1 MMKGMIN
8 MRKSKLFITSGL
20 IAVMALSSVNV
31 FATGNESAP
40 AIAPNAAQMHSTE
53 SDYISVDEYMAKYGR
68 DNVIEGFNKA
78 EAINDAVLNGN
89 TSDIS
94 TASIV
99 APDDN
104 EPNDL
109 FLSLEEGKFLGLEII
124 GVSDLSPDDTKFSV
138 KVKDNG
144 FSENHNN
151 LPTED
156 STASRSAVAQAA
168 NRKVSYANYD
178 VYYSDNLP
186 GTSDLNAAYE
196 PKSGSYIYKY
206 SYAYDNNYLCS
217 AEVQFSN
224 TKLKCGTQNN
234 NMYTYIAAK
243 SSSQTLDFGLMA
255 NPSASNRNK
264 GMYACYN
271 TGGSFVVEAYPK
283 VSATVSNNVM
293 TLENKT
299 VEIRL
304 SIGNGT
310 AEMYMGVNGSCI
322 YYKTINMS
330 SLVSG
335 TSAPLTFIQAMSCV
349 EANGNNTSLTSGSY
363 FTNVRFNNAKLY
375 SYDSSSARS
384 FSTYGPY
391 TYYLFAA
398 KPSKISFGYGSTYES
413 ISISYN

>member
-1 MMKGMIN
+1 MKRSI
-8 MRKSKLFITSGL
+8 SFVASGL
-20 IAVMALSSVNV
+20 TAVMALSSVNA
-31 FATGNESAP
+31 FAAEDQSAP
-40 AIAPNAAQMHSTE
+40 SLAQNAAQMYSTE
-53 SDYISVDEYMAKYGR
+53 ADYISVDEYITKYGR

-78 EAINDAVLNGN
+78 EVLNEAMLSGN
-89 TSDIS
+89 TADVS
-94 TASIV
+94 TANIAV
-99 APDDN
+99 ADLD

-109 FLSLEEGKFLGLEII
+109 FLSLEEGKFLGLDII
-124 GVSDLSPDDTKFSV
+124 GVSDLPPDDTRLSIRV
-138 KVKDNG
+138 DDNG

-156 STASRSAVAQAA
+156 STINRSMATRST
-168 NRKVSYANYD
+168 NNKVSYSNYD
-178 VYYSDNLP
+178 VYYSDNMP
-186 GTSDLNAAYE
+186 GTNDLNAAYE
-196 PKSGSYIYKY
+196 PNSGSYIYKY

-224 TKLKCGTQNN
+224 TQLKCGTQSN

-255 NPSASNRNK
+255 NPAASNRNQ

-271 TGGSFVVEAYPK
+271 TGGSFDVEAYPK
-283 VSATVSNNVM
+283 VTGTFSNGVL

-310 AEMYMGVNGSCI
+310 AEMYMGVNESCI

>member
-1 MMKGMIN
+1 MK
-8 MRKSKLFITSGL
+8 KSKLFIASGL
-20 IAVMALSSVNV
+20 AAIMAMSSVSALAAENT
-31 FATGNESAP
+31 AAP
-40 AIAPNAAQMHSTE
+40 ALAPNAAQMHSTE
-53 SDYISVDEYMAKYGR
+53 ANYISVDEYMEKYGR

-78 EAINDAVLNGN
+78 EALNEAMLNGN
-89 TSDIS
+89 TADVSA
-94 TASIV
+94 ASIAV
-99 APDDN
+99 PNAN

-109 FLSLEEGKFLGLEII
+109 FLSLEEGKFLGMDII
-124 GVSDLSPDDTKFSV
+124 GVSDLPPEDTRFSV
-138 KVKDNG
+138 RVDDNG

-156 STASRSAVAQAA
+156 TAANSSAVTRAT
-168 NRKVSYANYD
+168 NHKTSYSNYD
-178 VYYSDNLP
+178 VYYSDNMP

-196 PKSGSYIYKY
+196 PNSGSYIYKY

-217 AEVQFSN
+217 AEVQFSG

-255 NPSASNRNK
+255 NPAASNRNK

-271 TGGSFVVEAYPK
+271 TGGTFDVEAYPK
-283 VSATVSNNVM
+283 VSETVSNNIM

-335 TSAPLTFIQAMSCV
+335 SSAPLTFIQAMSCV
-349 EANGNNTSLTSGSY
+349 EANNNNTSLTSGSY

-398 KPSKISFGYGSTYES
+398 KPSKISFSYGSSYES
-413 ISISYN
+413 ISINYN